1 MTFGTENQNDGK
13 NEDMFIR
20 FNRIHERYRQT
31 DGRTDGRTPH
41 DGIGRACI
49 ASHDKN
55 ASIHVKL
62 EGRSVERMYLRQR
75 CFDGSLAQ

>member
-31 DGRTDGRTPH
+31 DGRTPH

-49 ASHDKN
+49 ASRDKN

-62 EGRSVERMYLRQR
+62 EGHSVERMYPQQR